1 MDSEITPL
9 EKSLMEL
16 LEPSTTPEKALQS
29 FSSFSFSQDA
39 YNRNKEHVLI
49 CVAHIKFIM
58 TRLPDACVD
67 GIWEDILKKTIKYSR
82 VLGPSQN
89 IDLTL
94 CCESTFLNEEV
105 RPFRTQAAYWINEAL
120 SKSNKCPNP
129 YTRLELFRLVR
140 ILCRFSIHV
149 DLESLGKMFI
159 HTISEIQPHC
169 IHTSNDVNKVVFNV
183 IDMEYIVIK
192 CDQRGYLNDL
202 FENTSFLLNCIQL
215 IGVFADMTG
224 SIKVP
229 EGLLSYV
236 NENYIVLNEVTDNY
250 LTQIG
255 ACVSVLKSIGLMV
268 SFHDLMPGGI
278 SSVNHLRLL
287 PLFHPHVAET
297 VCDVTSAIINN
308 KVCKTDTMLNL
319 IESRNGIAEELAVYT
334 KTCDL
339 PRLLMSR
346 QIQGSSMII
355 RQHSLLLR
363 NISPFSTHDSD
374 GNLRGNEN
382 DGNDESDVDE
392 SDGDDS
398 SDVDE
403 SDGDDSSFVD
413 ESDGD
418 ISSDGDDDSN
428 HYFHL

>member
-39 YNRNKEHVLI
+39 YTRNKEHVLI

-82 VLGPSQN
+82 VLGPSQK
-89 IDLTL
+89 IDLAV
-94 CCESTFLNEEV
+94 CYESTFIYEEFG
-105 RPFRTQAAYWINEAL
+105 PTLAQAAFWMNEAL
-120 SKSNKCPNP
+120 SIRNKCPNP

-140 ILCRFSIHV
+140 ILNQYSTHLVWESISKV
-149 DLESLGKMFI
+149 FI

-169 IHTSNDVNKVVFNV
+169 IYTSADVNKVVFNV
-183 IDMEYIVIK
+183 IDMEYIFLK
-192 CDQRGYLNDL
+192 CYQHGHLKTNDL
-202 FENTSFLLNCIQL
+202 FANNTFLLNCIQL
-215 IGVFADMTG
+215 IGVFADLTG

-250 LTQIG
+250 LIQIS
-255 ACVSVLKSIGLMV
+255 ACVSVLKYIGFMV
-268 SFHDLMPGGI
+268 SFNALIPGSI
-278 SSVNHLRLL
+278 PLHNHLRLL
-287 PLFHPHVAET
+287 PLFHPDVAET
-297 VCDVTSAIINN
+297 FCDLTSAIINN
-308 KVCKTDTMLNL
+308 KVCKTDTTLNL
-319 IESRNGIAEELAVYT
+319 IENRNRIAEELAVCT

-339 PRLLMSR
+339 PRLLMCR
-346 QIQGSSMII
+346 QIQGSSMLIH
-355 RQHSLLLR
+355 QHSLLLR

-374 GNLRGNEN
+374 GNLRGNES
-382 DGNDESDVDE
+382 DRDDSSDVDE

-398 SDVDE
+398 SDVDGT
-403 SDGDDSSFVD
+403 DGDDSSDVD

-418 ISSDGDDDSN
+418 GGGN